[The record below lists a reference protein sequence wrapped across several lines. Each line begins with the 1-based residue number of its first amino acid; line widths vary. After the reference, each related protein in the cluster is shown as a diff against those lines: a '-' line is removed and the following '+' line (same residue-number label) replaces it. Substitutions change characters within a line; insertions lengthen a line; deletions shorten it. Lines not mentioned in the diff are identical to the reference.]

1 MLIVDLIEEK
11 CFFLILSMMS
21 FCCSRRKSSGVY
33 LVFLFINSHS
43 LLRLYLVSPYFILL
57 FFCSSHGKLL
67 ASNIY
72 SIHPRAFYFIYF
84 LFIFDAR

>member
-11 CFFLILSMMS
+11 CFFSLILSMMS
-21 FCCSRRKSSGVY
+21 FCCSGRKSSGVY

-57 FFCSSHGKLL
+57 KSVQSQSALFLL
-67 ASNIY
+67 FSWKA
-72 SIHPRAFYFIYF
+72 
-84 LFIFDAR
+84 L